1 MRRNVNSSS
10 EKPADS
16 IAAQLDQFLASSKK
30 ERTESHQQIEKLF
43 EINKVQ
49 SDCIVGLRKTVNLQ
63 ADVLDMKQSRIEAL
77 EAELASLRKEKELL
91 VQDKTHAKSL
101 LFAQSRKIQGPR
113 TSEPK
118 LSAGVNCLFSGHS
131 TLGRSVAL
139 NGENSSVVAKQR
151 R

>member
-77 EAELASLRKEKELL
+77 EWCRIKHMRSHYFLRRVGKFRVHGQANQSYPLALTAFFQVIVHWVE
-91 VQDKTHAKSL
+91 V
-101 LFAQSRKIQGPR
+101 
-113 TSEPK
+113 
-118 LSAGVNCLFSGHS
+118 
-131 TLGRSVAL
+131 
-139 NGENSSVVAKQR
+139 
-151 R
+151 